1 MENPPVT
8 TTAIAEITQ
17 PCFLIDWLTFTDF
30 LHTTPQEVMS
40 FLGLPDSKI
49 PWVYD
54 QKFRNGYPEH
64 YTWNHITISF
74 GADNERWY
82 DDPAKARHDMGI
94 CVNLS
99 GQGCRAF
106 ETEGGDWLHLFKRFQ
121 GDIPWAAVKES
132 AIDFCRVMKKD
143 RRFNVTRLDLAF
155 DDHTDLIDINRVRYD
170 VEARNYVSRSTYN
183 EILYSDNVKEDIQ
196 GLSVGVG
203 SKKSK
208 VYVRI
213 YDKAAERGFKD
224 RHWIRV
230 ELQLRDDR
238 ALVAM
243 AEMLHTQHIGRTV
256 AGILRNYLTFRTP
269 SADTN
274 KSRWPIAYYW
284 ERVIGQM
291 EKLSLWISPGEPYN
305 ISKSEYWLKKQ
316 YGQLIST
323 LALIQDPEQI
333 VKACQD
339 IYPEDTLNKKY
350 KQIVDDF
357 RRQQPEPEPVP
368 ELPPKYFNSYFIL
381 GGQAYTYEQVDF
393 SGFGELPAFETIE
406 DDIEEIF
413 GSE

>member
-1 MENPPVT
+1 MDFQPDSSTALAVIDQPV
-8 TTAIAEITQ
+8 
-17 PCFLIDWLTFTDF
+17 FLIDWLTFVDH

-40 FLGLPDSKI
+40 FLGLPEGKI

-54 QKFRNGYPEH
+54 QRFRNGYPEH
-64 YTWNHITISF
+64 FFWNNITISF

-82 DDPAKARHDMGI
+82 DDPSKIRHDMGI
-94 CVNLS
+94 CVNFS

-132 AIDFCRVMKKD
+132 AVDFCRVFKKD

-155 DDHTDLIDINRVRYD
+155 DDHSDYLDIERVYWD
-170 VEARNYVSRSTYN
+170 VRERNYVSKAKQTEWN
-183 EILYSDNVKEDIQ
+183 GSDNQNLDIV
-196 GLSVGVG
+196 GLSVGIG

-224 RHWIRV
+224 RHWVRV

-243 AEMLHTQHIGRTV
+243 AQILHTQHVGRTV
-256 AGILRNYLTFRTP
+256 AGILRNYVTFRTP
-269 SADTN
+269 SADSN
-274 KSRWPIAYYW
+274 KSRWPVAYYW
-284 ERVIGQM
+284 QRVIGTM

-305 ISKSEYWLKKQ
+305 IHKSETWLKKQ

-323 LALIQDPEQI
+323 LSEIQDPGQL
-333 VKACQD
+333 VKDCREL
-339 IYPEDTLNKKY
+339 YPVADLAKKY
-350 KQIVDDF
+350 RQILEDYKRF
-357 RRQQPEPEPVP
+357 QPQK
-368 ELPPKYFNSYFIL
+368 PPMVTYYNDGIGINGEFHP
-381 GGQAYTYEQVDF
+381 YEQQ
-393 SGFGELPAFETIE
+393 ELEECDYETPW
-406 DDIEEIF
+406 D
-413 GSE
+413 